1 MKKIIYFLAALIGFA
16 ATSCQE
22 DDVTFNN
29 VNDLD
34 RLPRP
39 MFRKKVNTNI
49 ADESDQYASRLM
61 SGELNAIQLHWYGV
75 EGAKEYEVRYGI
87 LVRNESEWEDE
98 SRDITKITVPAE
110 QLHLELKNLEYG
122 QDYYFSIR
130 AIHPTDPSKNS
141 QWYGTGDTGHPH
153 EYMCITT
160 KPRYQVPVVVMID
173 SRDKDYDAFT
183 VKMNLTWD
191 RATFVKENSELEAQT
206 VEKLFN
212 IVDGKF
218 SPTHLIVQP
227 NPVNPNAA
235 VADKW
240 KRYRLTPEDMQE
252 DEEGMI
258 SIRVDGLEP
267 SSLYNVAVFDENSPA
282 EAEVDK
288 YFNFYSMRTKGD
300 AGAPILIPHKIATSV
315 WVDPDNASPDMKLE
329 ELFLAAEKEFQA
341 CRLDTVFTKYI
352 SDNTLA
358 EGTTFMLEGGKA
370 YYLRQGPNLN
380 KGFTLCTDPADIAAG
395 KGRAK
400 VYMGGIVINGN
411 AAQVCNWNFGKVR
424 EPGEFAVPILVEK
437 CVFSDIDFSVP
448 KAINYGD
455 VQAGVGAITANY
467 WANNLSGTLPFEYE
481 GIECYN
487 CTFQGAQRGFFR
499 AQGAAKKVIN
509 KIIFDNCVFMNLGM
523 YNGNGMDYR
532 FIHGEQNNDGDN
544 IAKDIQITNSTFY
557 DCTLSHMIS
566 PIKDK
571 VIDFASDITWSV
583 RIENNTF
590 INLSTRAGR
599 PFINMRSFPG
609 GSKFIFKRNLICLA
623 KDDADNRDLKQGGID
638 LRPTISGDGSA
649 YFDVRDNYSTGCLEK
664 HMVDNGIFTSGAL
677 SDTKNSFGYYA
688 NLGMLDPSETA
699 EDLIVRVGSTP
710 LRTDELFADPNPKYH
725 ATEPADANSK
735 MHYIDPEAIW
745 TRLQYKSDIKVTN
758 HEIYTKNIGDQ
769 RWKDSAPQWFIPGGV
784 R

>member
-1 MKKIIYFLAALIGFA
+1 MKKILYFLAALIGFA

-29 VNDLD
+29 VDDLD
-34 RLPRP
+34 RLPMP
-39 MFRKKVNTNI
+39 MFRKKVNTNV
-49 ADESDQYASRLM
+49 ADESDQFASRLM
-61 SGELNAIQLHWYGV
+61 TGELNAIQLHWYGI
-75 EGAKEYEVRYGI
+75 EGAKEYELRYGI
-87 LVRNESEWEDE
+87 LVRDESQWNDE
-98 SRDITKITVPAE
+98 SRTDIVKVTVPAD
-110 QLHLELKNLEYG
+110 QLHYELRNLEYAS
-122 QDYYFSIR
+122 DYYFSIR

-141 QWYGTGDTGHPH
+141 LWYGIGDTGHNH
-153 EYMCITT
+153 EYMCIST
-160 KPRYQVPVVVMID
+160 KKRYEVPTVVMID
-173 SRDKDYDAFT
+173 SRDKDYDKLT

-191 RATFVKENSELEAQT
+191 RAAFVKEHSELEAQT
-206 VEKLFN
+206 IEKLFN

-218 SPTHLIVQP
+218 TPTHLVVQP
-227 NPVNPNAA
+227 NPVNPTAA
-235 VADKW
+235 VGEKW
-240 KRYRLTPEDMQE
+240 KRYQLTPEDMVE

-267 SSLYNVAVFDENSPA
+267 SSLYNIALFDANSPA
-282 EAEVDK
+282 EADVDK

-300 AGAPILIPHKIATSV
+300 PGAPILIPHKVATSV
-315 WVDPDNASPDMKLE
+315 WLDPENTSPNMDLE
-329 ELFLAAEKEFQA
+329 NKYLAAEQEFQA
-341 CRLDTVFTKYI
+341 CRLDTVFSKYI

-358 EGTTFMLEGGKA
+358 EGTTIMLEGGKA

-400 VYMGGIVINGN
+400 IYMGGIVIDGN
-411 AAQVCNWNFGKVR
+411 AAQVCNWNFGKVK
-424 EPGEFAVPILVEK
+424 ETGEFAVPILVEK
-437 CVFSDIDFSVP
+437 CIFRDIDFSVP
-448 KAINYGD
+448 KAINFGD
-455 VQAGVGAITANY
+455 VQAGVGAISANY

-509 KIIFDNCVFMNLGM
+509 KIVFDNCVFMNLGM
-523 YNGNGMDYR
+523 YNANGMDYR
-532 FIHGEQNNDGDN
+532 FIHGEQTNEADN

-571 VIDFASDITWSV
+571 VIDFSSEITWSV

-609 GSKFIFKRNLICLA
+609 DSRFIFKRNLICLA
-623 KDDADNRDLKQGGID
+623 KDAADNRDLKQGGID
-638 LRPTISGDGSA
+638 LRPVISGSGNA
-649 YFDVRDNYSTGCLEK
+649 YFDVRDNYSTGCLDA
-664 HMVDNGIFTSGAL
+664 HMTDDGIFTSGKL

-688 NLGMLDPSETA
+688 GLGMLDPALTA
-699 EDLIVRVGSTP
+699 DDLIVRVGATP

-725 ATEPADANSK
+725 AAEPA
-735 MHYIDPEAIW
+735 
-745 TRLQYKSDIKVTN
+745 
-758 HEIYTKNIGDQ
+758 
-769 RWKDSAPQWFIPGGV
+769 
-784 R
+784 